1 MAKEIQKGLLP
12 IGKIFNRNFFGL
24 SGSRQGTGSLGLEN
38 YKTETIVDTTK
49 MTPEEKAEYLKN
61 FNKK

>member
-1 MAKEIQKGLLP
+1 MPKEELKRINAV
-12 IGKIFNRNFFGL
+12 GKMFNRNFFGL
-24 SGSRQGTGSLGLEN
+24 KGLRQGSGSLGLEN

-61 FNKK
+61 FNNN